1 MSNTYGIFTPSID
14 LSNFACEV
22 SGTLSGLLLC
32 IKNALLVCDRISQRV
47 HIAHAFINGQ
57 QLPGAGALP
66 IGIESVGFGFAIIID
81 QNVSGRRVAVKVDLG
96 AGQLLS
102 GGRKSSK
109 CTGIVPGFA
118 CSHDSTKPFAQRLLT
133 PKCVHLDLIDLL
145 ILVKR
150 DLVLLQTLPVG
161 LHGQVMGFCGL
172 TIRCVLPAILTLLLG
187 FFLSLF
193 LQFFLLLLESLSQC
207 EAKLTKACQH
217 AHGAPLT
224 DRIGR
229 SS

>member
-1 MSNTYGIFTPSID
+1 MSNAYGIFTPSID

-66 IGIESVGFGFAIIID
+66 IGINNIGSCFAIFID
-81 QNVSGRRVAVKVDLG
+81 QNVSGHRVAVKFDCG
-96 AGQLLS
+96 ISQLLS
-102 GGRKSSK
+102 GGLKSSK
-109 CTGIVPGFA
+109 CTGIVPSLA
-118 CSHDSTKPFAQRLLT
+118 CSHDSTKSFTQRLLT

-193 LQFFLLLLESLSQC
+193 LQLFLLLLESLSQC